1 MRKNFIKNKLVI
13 GIVLLFIGASALP
26 TVLSQGIKKESASMM
41 AAVIWV
47 DDDGEDC
54 PEPPADYDN
63 IQEAIDNANIED
75 EIRVCKGTYYENVIV
90 DKSLILIG
98 GWNGTS
104 TIDGGGNGSVVT
116 LTAVAPIEIS
126 GFTIKNSGNKLD
138 DIPPYEIDAGI
149 SADVKF
155 GGHKITD
162 NNISDNNGNGIFI
175 VNAII
180 NVGEISHEITNNTIS
195 NNAYDGIGAF
205 TSAGLEINNNIIQ
218 DNGYDG
224 IYFFRG
230 LRPKIYNNIIKG
242 NGKSGKGH
250 GGIHLQRTIGIPFTS
265 QPTIAH
271 NCIMNN
277 QGDGIKLE
285 ILSFFNNIHKNSIKD
300 NNKNGV
306 YLEFQADF
314 NTIWE
319 NDFIGNKDNAY
330 TVGSFVNTWRRNYW
344 DDLENRSLPVY
355 IIRGVILGLIPWIF
369 NIDLY
374 PAESPYNYTC
384 T

>member
-13 GIVLLFIGASALP
+13 GIVLLFIGASAVP

-41 AAVIWV
+41 KAVIWV

-63 IQEAIDNANIED
+63 IQEAIDNANIDD
-75 EIRVCKGTYYENVIV
+75 EIRICKGTYYENVIV

-126 GFTIKNSGNKLD
+126 GFTITNSGNKLQ

-162 NNISDNNGNGIFI
+162 
-175 VNAII
+175 
-180 NVGEISHEITNNTIS
+180 
-195 NNAYDGIGAF
+195 
-205 TSAGLEINNNIIQ
+205 
-218 DNGYDG
+218 
-224 IYFFRG
+224 
-230 LRPKIYNNIIKG
+230 NNIIKG

-277 QGDGIKLE
+277 HGDGIKLE
-285 ILSFFNNIHKNSIKD
+285 ILSFFNNIHKNSIKN

-355 IIRGVILGLIPWIF
+355 IIRGVVLGLIPWPF
-369 NIDLY
+369 NVDLY